1 VFPWTREASCPR
13 HAGGRDSATIRFFE
27 YPTGET
33 RMSSRTRTWS
43 RREFIGAIAAAA
55 GASAI
60 SRSALGA
67 DALRIGLVIP
77 KTGPFASTGRQV
89 EAGCR
94 LYLQQNGNTVAGR
107 AVELIVRDDT
117 GTAPEL
123 TKRVAQELV
132 VRDKVHV
139 LAGFGLTPLAFA
151 AAPVATETRVPMI
164 VMAAATSS
172 IPQKSPYIV
181 RSGFTL
187 PQVTAPLAEWAA
199 KNGIH
204 TVVSLVSDYGPGIDA
219 EKTFVRRFTDGG
231 GTIAEAVRA
240 PLANPDFAPFV
251 QRAKDAKA
259 DALFVFVPSGA
270 GAAVMKQYAER
281 GLRDAGTQLICTGD
295 VVDDDILDAMG
306 APALGVVSSHHYS
319 AAHPSARNKA
329 YVAAFMQANAG
340 MRPNFMSVGGYDGM
354 HLILEAL
361 TKTRGDADGDKLV
374 AQMQAMAW
382 ESPRGPMSIDAA
394 TRDVVQDVYIRK
406 VERVDGKLFN
416 VEFATIP
423 HVKDPGA

>member
-1 VFPWTREASCPR
+1 
-13 HAGGRDSATIRFFE
+13 
-27 YPTGET
+27 
-33 RMSSRTRTWS
+33 
-43 RREFIGAIAAAA
+43 
-55 GASAI
+55 
-60 SRSALGA
+60 
-67 DALRIGLVIP
+67 
-77 KTGPFASTGRQV
+77 
-89 EAGCR
+89 
-94 LYLQQNGNTVAGR
+94 
-107 AVELIVRDDT
+107 
-117 GTAPEL
+117 
-123 TKRVAQELV
+123 
-132 VRDKVHV
+132 
-139 LAGFGLTPLAFA
+139 
-151 AAPVATETRVPMI
+151 VPMI

-199 KNGIH
+199 KNGIR

-374 AQMQAMAW
+374 AQMKAMAW